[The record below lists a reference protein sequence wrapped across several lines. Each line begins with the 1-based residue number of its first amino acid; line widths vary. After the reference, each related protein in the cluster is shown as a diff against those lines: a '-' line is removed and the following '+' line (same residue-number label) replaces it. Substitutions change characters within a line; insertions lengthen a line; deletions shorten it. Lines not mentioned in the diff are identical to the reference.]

1 MTEQEKTL
9 IASCV
14 KGDKTTWD
22 AFVLQYSALIY
33 QTIRKTFALYHA
45 RLNDTV
51 VEDLF
56 QEFFVAVLRDDFK
69 KLRDFRGE
77 RGCTLAS
84 WLRLVTVRLTIDFL
98 RRDKSPPSDL
108 VMEFDSPTEPPDS
121 LLAKEEERRLSCA
134 IEQLSPRE
142 RLFVELCFR
151 QGASA
156 EDIAGILKISVN
168 AVYTQKSRLL
178 AKLRECLKSSSS

>member
-1 MTEQEKTL
+1 MTEKEKIL
-9 IASCV
+9 LAGCIR
-14 KGDKTTWD
+14 GDKACWD
-22 AFVLQYSALIY
+22 AFVSQYSSLVY
-33 QTIRKTFALYHA
+33 YSIRKTFTTHHA
-45 RLNDTV
+45 EPNPEAV
-51 VEDLF
+51 NDLF
-56 QEFFVAVLRDDFK
+56 QDFFVAIVRDDFK

-98 RRDKSPPSDL
+98 RRNKSTPSDL
-108 VMEFDSPTEPPDS
+108 VMDFDSPTEPPDS
-121 LLAKEEERRLSCA
+121 LLANEEERRLSCA
-134 IEQLSPRE
+134 IAQLSPRE

-151 QGASA
+151 QGASP